1 MKQIKNSLE
10 TSDNRSNET
19 LNSPLGVRGSM
30 KTFGIALKIFL
41 VFTILTGI
49 VYPLLVTGI
58 AQVVFPHQA
67 NGSLILKDNKIIGS
81 ELIGQQSDST
91 IYFTSRPSAI
101 GNNPLP
107 SGGSNYGLT
116 AKKLKDQFVERKNK
130 FIAFNQLDK
139 NAEVPSEM
147 LFASASGLDPHISP
161 EAALL
166 QINRIAKARY
176 FNNTQKERVKALVA
190 EMTEAP
196 QLGCLGES
204 RVNVLLLNIAL
215 DNLK

>member
-1 MKQIKNSLE
+1 
-10 TSDNRSNET
+10 
-19 LNSPLGVRGSM
+19 M
-30 KTFGIALKIFL
+30 KTLGIALKIFL

-81 ELIGQQSDST
+81 ELIAQKFDST

-101 GNNPLP
+101 DFNPIP

-116 AKKLKDQFVERKNK
+116 SAKLKAQVTERKNK
-130 FIAFNQLDK
+130 FITFNKLDK
-139 NAEVPSEM
+139 NAEIPSEM

-161 EAALL
+161 EAAVL
-166 QINRIAKARY
+166 QIDRIVGARN
-176 FNNTQKERVKALVA
+176 FSNIQKQKLTSLVER
-190 EMTEAP
+190 MSEAP
-196 QLGCLGES
+196 QLACLGEN
-204 RVNVLLLNIAL
+204 RVNVLLLNIEL
-215 DNLK
+215 DKLK

>member
-1 MKQIKNSLE
+1 MKQIKDSLE
-10 TSDNRSNET
+10 TTEYKNRET
-19 LNSPLGVRGSM
+19 LDYPLGVRGRI

-49 VYPLLVTGI
+49 LYPLLVTGI

-67 NGSLILKDNKIIGS
+67 NGSLISKDNKIIGS
-81 ELIGQQSDST
+81 ELIGQQFDST

-107 SGGSNYGLT
+107 SGGSNLGLT
-116 AKKLKDQFVERKNK
+116 SKKLKDQYIERENK

-139 NAEVPSEM
+139 NADVPSEM

-161 EAALL
+161 EAAEL
-166 QINRIAKARY
+166 QINRIATARS
-176 FNNTQKERVKALVA
+176 FSNVQKQKLKSLV
-190 EMTEAP
+190 ENMSESH
-196 QLGCLGES
+196 QLVCLGES

-215 DNLK
+215 DKLK

>member
-1 MKQIKNSLE
+1 MKQRINSVGITE
-10 TSDNRSNET
+10 NRNREA
-19 LNSPLGVRGSM
+19 LNSPLGVRGTM
-30 KTFGIALKIFL
+30 KTFGIAIKIFL
-41 VFTILTGI
+41 VFTILTGVI
-49 VYPLLVTGI
+49 YPLVVTGI
-58 AQVVFPHQA
+58 AQVIFPHQA

-81 ELIGQQSDST
+81 ELIGQQFDST

-116 AKKLKDQFVERKNK
+116 SSKLKAQVAERKAK

-161 EAALL
+161 IAAKL
-166 QINRIAKARY
+166 QINRIATARH
-176 FNNTQKERVKALVA
+176 FNNVQKERLKTLV
-190 EMTEAP
+190 EKTSEAP
-196 QLGCLGES
+196 QLACLGEN
-204 RVNVLLLNIAL
+204 RVNVLLLNIGL
-215 DNLK
+215 DKLK

>member
-1 MKQIKNSLE
+1 
-10 TSDNRSNET
+10 
-19 LNSPLGVRGSM
+19 M

-49 VYPLLVTGI
+49 LYPLLVTGI

-81 ELIGQQSDST
+81 ELIGQQFDST
-91 IYFTSRPSAI
+91 IYFSSRPSAI

-107 SGGSNYGLT
+107 SGGSNLGLT
-116 AKKLKDQFVERKNK
+116 SAKLKAQVTERRNK
-130 FIAFNQLDK
+130 FITFNQLDR
-139 NAEVPSEM
+139 NTEVPSEM

-161 EAALL
+161 EAARL
-166 QINRIAKARY
+166 QINRIATARH
-176 FNNTQKERVKALVA
+176 FSNTQKERVKALVA
-190 EMTEAP
+190 EMTEGP

-215 DNLK
+215 DNVK

>member
-1 MKQIKNSLE
+1 
-10 TSDNRSNET
+10 
-19 LNSPLGVRGSM
+19 M

-49 VYPLLVTGI
+49 LYPLLVTGI

-91 IYFTSRPSAI
+91 IYFSSRPSAI

-107 SGGSNYGLT
+107 SGGSNLGLT
-116 AKKLKDQFVERKNK
+116 SKKLKDQVTERKNK

-139 NAEVPSEM
+139 NVEVPSEM

-161 EAALL
+161 EAAEL
-166 QINRIAKARY
+166 QISRIAKARS
-176 FNNTQKERVKALVA
+176 FSNVQKQKLKSLV
-190 EMTEAP
+190 EKMSEAP
-196 QLGCLGES
+196 QLTCLGEN

-215 DNLK
+215 DKLQ

>member
-1 MKQIKNSLE
+1 
-10 TSDNRSNET
+10 
-19 LNSPLGVRGSM
+19 M
-30 KTFGIALKIFL
+30 KTFGIAIKIFL
-41 VFTILTGI
+41 VFTILTGVI
-49 VYPLLVTGI
+49 YPLLVTGI
-58 AQVVFPHQA
+58 AQVVFPYQA

-116 AKKLKDQFVERKNK
+116 SKKLKDQFTERKNK

-139 NAEVPSEM
+139 NTEIPSEM

-161 EAALL
+161 EAAHL
-166 QINRIAKARY
+166 QINRIAKARK
-176 FNNTQKERVKALVA
+176 FGLVQKQELITLVDNMS
-190 EMTEAP
+190 ETP
-196 QLGCLGES
+196 QLTCLGES

-215 DNLK
+215 DKLK

>member
-1 MKQIKNSLE
+1 
-10 TSDNRSNET
+10 
-19 LNSPLGVRGSM
+19 M

-41 VFTILTGI
+41 VFTILTG
-49 VYPLLVTGI
+49 VLYPLLVTGI

-107 SGGSNYGLT
+107 SGGSNLGLT
-116 AKKLKDQFVERKNK
+116 SKKLKDQFAERKNK
-130 FIAFNQLDK
+130 FIAFNHLDK

-161 EAALL
+161 QAAEL
-166 QINRIAKARY
+166 QINRIAKARS
-176 FNNTQKERVKALVA
+176 FSNVQKQKLKSLV
-190 EMTEAP
+190 ENMSEAP
-196 QLGCLGES
+196 QLACLGES

-215 DNLK
+215 DKLK

>member
-1 MKQIKNSLE
+1 MEQIKNSVE
-10 TSDNRSNET
+10 TIQNRNCET
-19 LNSPLGVRGSM
+19 LNSPLGVRGTM

-49 VYPLLVTGI
+49 LYPLLVTGI
-58 AQVVFPHQA
+58 AQVAFPHQA

-107 SGGSNYGLT
+107 SGGSNLGLT
-116 AKKLKDQFVERKNK
+116 SAKLKAQVDERKNQ
-130 FIAFNQLDK
+130 FIIFNQLD
-139 NAEVPSEM
+139 NNVEVPSEM

-161 EAALL
+161 EAAQL
-166 QINRIAKARY
+166 QINRIAKARS
-176 FNNTQKERVKALVA
+176 FNLSQKQRLKLLVE
-190 EMTEAP
+190 EMSEEP
-196 QLGCLGES
+196 QMACLGQS
-204 RVNVLLLNIAL
+204 RVNVLMLNVEL
-215 DNLK
+215 DKLK

>member
-1 MKQIKNSLE
+1 
-10 TSDNRSNET
+10 
-19 LNSPLGVRGSM
+19 M

-58 AQVVFPHQA
+58 AQVVFPYQA
-67 NGSLILKDNKIIGS
+67 HGSLILKDNKIIGS

-107 SGGSNYGLT
+107 SGGSNLGLT
-116 AKKLKDQFVERKNK
+116 SAKLKDQVEERKSK

-139 NAEVPSEM
+139 NTEVPSEM

-161 EAALL
+161 EAAKL
-166 QINRIAKARY
+166 QIHRIAKARS
-176 FNNTQKERVKALVA
+176 FSNVQKEKLKMLVQN
-190 EMTEAP
+190 MSEAP
-196 QLGCLGES
+196 QLMCLGES
-204 RVNVLLLNIAL
+204 RVNVLLLNIQL
-215 DNLK
+215 DKLK

>member
-1 MKQIKNSLE
+1 
-10 TSDNRSNET
+10 
-19 LNSPLGVRGSM
+19 M
-30 KTFGIALKIFL
+30 KTLGIALKIFL
-41 VFTILTGI
+41 VFTILTGMI
-49 VYPLLVTGI
+49 YPLLVTGI

-91 IYFTSRPSAI
+91 IYFSSRPSAI

-116 AKKLKDQFVERKNK
+116 SKKLKNQFTERKNK

-139 NAEVPSEM
+139 DAVVPSEM

-166 QINRIAKARY
+166 QINRIVKARN
-176 FNNTQKERVKALVA
+176 FSIVQKQKLKALVDK
-190 EMTEAP
+190 MSEAP
-196 QLGCLGES
+196 QLTFLGES

-215 DNLK
+215 DKLN

>member
-1 MKQIKNSLE
+1 
-10 TSDNRSNET
+10 
-19 LNSPLGVRGSM
+19 M
-30 KTFGIALKIFL
+30 KTFGIAIKIFL
-41 VFTILTGI
+41 VFTILTGVI
-49 VYPLLVTGI
+49 YPLVVTGI

-116 AKKLKDQFVERKNK
+116 SKKLKDQFTERKNK

-139 NAEVPSEM
+139 GVEVPSEM

-161 EAALL
+161 EAAQL
-166 QINRIAKARY
+166 QINRIAKVRH
-176 FNNTQKERVKALVA
+176 FGLIQKRELITLVDK
-190 EMTEAP
+190 MSEAP
-196 QLGCLGES
+196 QLACLGES

-215 DNLK
+215 DKIK

>member
-1 MKQIKNSLE
+1 
-10 TSDNRSNET
+10 
-19 LNSPLGVRGSM
+19 M

-41 VFTILTGI
+41 VFTILTGVI
-49 VYPLLVTGI
+49 YPLLVTGI

-67 NGSLILKDNKIIGS
+67 NGSLIVKDNKIIGS
-81 ELIGQQSDST
+81 ELIGQQSDSI

-116 AKKLKDQFVERKNK
+116 NKKLKDQFTERKNK
-130 FIAFNQLDK
+130 FIAFNHLDK
-139 NAEVPSEM
+139 DVEVPSEM

-161 EAALL
+161 EAAQL
-166 QINRIAKARY
+166 QISRIAKARN
-176 FNNTQKERVKALVA
+176 FGLIQKQELITLVDK
-190 EMTEAP
+190 MSEAP
-196 QLGCLGES
+196 QLACLGES

-215 DNLK
+215 DKIK